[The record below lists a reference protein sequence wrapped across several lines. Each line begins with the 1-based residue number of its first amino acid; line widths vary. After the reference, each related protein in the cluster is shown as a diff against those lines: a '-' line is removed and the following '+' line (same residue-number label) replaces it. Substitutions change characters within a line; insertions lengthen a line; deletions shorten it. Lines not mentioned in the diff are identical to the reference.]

1 MELDQELAAVG
12 SLALREYI
20 AVHDQIF
27 ATSLWRSLRRVLPI
41 PGLFERIPYA
51 AHSRT
56 LVKVRASCADLRVK
70 AGSALVTALPL
81 SARAQYLESFADYI
95 EALSQTVSKLLEI
108 CDDLAD
114 SANGHS
120 SDSLSQ
126 YWRNC
131 EEYDRLRAMYA
142 ALGHR
147 LNAAYGLASREA

>member
-70 AGSALVTALPL
+70 AGSALA
-81 SARAQYLESFADYI
+81 
-95 EALSQTVSKLLEI
+95 
-108 CDDLAD
+108 
-114 SANGHS
+114 
-120 SDSLSQ
+120 
-126 YWRNC
+126 
-131 EEYDRLRAMYA
+131 
-142 ALGHR
+142 
-147 LNAAYGLASREA
+147 